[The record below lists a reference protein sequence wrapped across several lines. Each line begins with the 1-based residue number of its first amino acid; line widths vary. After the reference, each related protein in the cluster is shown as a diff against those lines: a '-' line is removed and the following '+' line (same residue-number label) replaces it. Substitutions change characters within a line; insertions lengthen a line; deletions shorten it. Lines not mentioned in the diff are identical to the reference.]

1 MLLVWFKLVRN
12 TDLDNPI
19 QTVLAIQVTHFLI
32 AVRLSD
38 DELSKSDNFMRF
50 DMLVREGV
58 LPNFVRS
65 CDRF

>member
-1 MLLVWFKLVRN
+1 MLLVWLKLVRN
-12 TDLDNPI
+12 ADLDNPI
-19 QTVLAIQVTHFLI
+19 RTVLAVQVTHFLI

-50 DMLVREGV
+50 DMLVREGA
-58 LPNFVRS
+58 LQNFVRS